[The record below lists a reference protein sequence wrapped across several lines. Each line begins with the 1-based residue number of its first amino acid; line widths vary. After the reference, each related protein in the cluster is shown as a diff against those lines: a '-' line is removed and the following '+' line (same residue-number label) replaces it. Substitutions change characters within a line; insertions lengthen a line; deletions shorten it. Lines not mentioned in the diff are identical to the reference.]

1 MQIVHTDKKD
11 FTLSNLREM
20 IADGDIIPDPD
31 YQRNY
36 VFDDN
41 KASRLIESILI
52 GIPIPTVYLSQE
64 EDDSYTV
71 IDGQQRITSIR
82 RYLDNEFALRGL
94 EELRELNSK
103 KYKDLPRE
111 IQRQLKS
118 STLNCIVILKD
129 SNELKYE
136 IFARLNIGSVKL
148 KPQELRNC
156 IYRGPLNTMIEEVA
170 ESNKLL
176 PGLFLMENVRKEYQ
190 ERILRFFALRNY
202 LEYKSSLAK
211 TMNAFMEKN
220 RNLPEDE
227 IERLKK
233 EFNGTIDIVKQVLG
247 VEAFCAY
254 DREQG
259 KMLIKKF
266 SGSVYD
272 SIVVAFSRFSKH
284 ELMAHSNE
292 IREAIF
298 KLKKEDDE
306 YQSNTYAATG
316 SRKRVIGRIEQVVR
330 VINGIIEPS
339 TVTERRCFSHEI
351 KQMLYKDGMTCSY
364 CGNTILSIDDAEV
377 DHIVPFSEGGA
388 TDISNAQLLH
398 RHCNR
403 TKNNAMED
411 EDWEG
416 DDESSITVP

>member
-20 IADGDIIPDPD
+20 IADGDIVPDPD
-31 YQRNY
+31 YQRSY
-36 VFDDN
+36 VFDDT
-41 KASRLIESILI
+41 KASRLIESVLI

-64 EDDSYTV
+64 EDDTYTV

-94 EELRELNSK
+94 EELQELNFK
-103 KYKDLPRE
+103 RYKELPRE

-118 STLNCIVILKD
+118 ATLNCIVILKD

-170 ESNKLL
+170 EGKRLL
-176 PGLFLMENVRKEYQ
+176 PSLFLVENVRKEYQ
-190 ERILRFFALRNY
+190 ERILRFFALRDY
-202 LEYKSSLAK
+202 LGYKSSLAK

-220 RNLPEDE
+220 RNLPAEE

-259 KMLIKKF
+259 KMLTKKF
-266 SGSVYD
+266 SGSIYD

-284 ELMAHSNE
+284 DLMAHSNQ

-306 YQSNTYAATG
+306 YQANTYAATG

-330 VINGIIEPS
+330 VINGIIKPF
-339 TVTERRCFSHEI
+339 TETASRCFSHEI
-351 KQMLYKDGMTCSY
+351 KQKLYKEGMTCSY
-364 CGNTILSIDDAEV
+364 CGNIILSIDDAEV
-377 DHIVPFSEGGA
+377 DHIIPFSEGGA

-403 TKNNAMED
+403 VKNNTMDD

-416 DDESSITVP
+416 GEEGQITVP

>member
-31 YQRNY
+31 YQRSY

-41 KASRLIESILI
+41 KASRLIESVLI

-94 EELRELNSK
+94 EELRDLNFK

-111 IQRQLKS
+111 IQRQL
-118 STLNCIVILKD
+118 VILKD

-170 ESNKLL
+170 ESNRLL
-176 PGLFLMENVRKEYQ
+176 PGLFLMENIRKEYQ

-220 RNLPEDE
+220 RNLPEEE
-227 IERLKK
+227 IERLRK

-259 KMLIKKF
+259 RMLIKKF

-284 ELMAHSNE
+284 ELMAHGNE

-306 YQSNTYAATG
+306 YQANTYAATG

-330 VINGIIEPS
+330 VINGIVKSS
-339 TVTERRCFSHEI
+339 TEMAPRCFSHEI
-351 KQMLYKDGMTCSY
+351 KQMLYTEGMTCSY

-403 TKNNAMED
+403 VKNNAMED

-416 DDESSITVP
+416 EEEASTAVP